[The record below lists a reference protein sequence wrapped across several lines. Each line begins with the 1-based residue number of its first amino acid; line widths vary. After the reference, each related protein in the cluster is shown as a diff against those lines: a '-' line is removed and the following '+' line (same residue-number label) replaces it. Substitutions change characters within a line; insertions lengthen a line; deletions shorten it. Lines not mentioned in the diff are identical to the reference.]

1 MINNIVTKDE
11 KQKIVKYMMDEL
23 ERAADIKEYEFKM
36 YDRMMREKSEIQVD
50 KCKGR
55 D

>member
-1 MINNIVTKDE
+1 MNNNIVAKDKKDLRKFMFE
-11 KQKIVKYMMDEL
+11 EL
-23 ERAADIKEYEFKM
+23 EKLADIKEQQLKM
-36 YDRMMREKSEIQVD
+36 YDRIMREPSEIQVD